1 MQGFEPGAAGS
12 GSKYAN
18 HCAKLPPMV
27 RSSIILTICGLFFHD
42 NFFYMTFPFGA
53 VSAKLTLLKPFLV
66 FLFDLY

>member
-1 MQGFEPGAAGS
+1 MVGIKPGAG
-12 GSKYAN
+12 GYVSKYAN

-27 RSSIILTICGLFFHD
+27 RPSIILTICGLFFHD